1 MPELHPTDT
10 MLPPAR
16 RRRAWWA
23 LPFVLSLLF
32 VLGVAAVLQW
42 SDLRD
47 LDDQQRT
54 LIADA
59 LSLEAQ
65 LSTRIAA
72 EQAALQALGERLAG
86 GSGTSSSARLAQQPE
101 VIDGLRRAWIS
112 L

>member
-23 LPFVLSLLF
+23 LPLVLSLLF

-42 SDLRD
+42 SDARD

-59 LSLEAQ
+59 LSMESQ
-65 LSTRIAA
+65 LSARMAPSRPLCRRWPRVSD
-72 EQAALQALGERLAG
+72 ALQRPPRGWRSSPK
-86 GSGTSSSARLAQQPE
+86 GSKGCAARGSA
-101 VIDGLRRAWIS
+101 
-112 L
+112 